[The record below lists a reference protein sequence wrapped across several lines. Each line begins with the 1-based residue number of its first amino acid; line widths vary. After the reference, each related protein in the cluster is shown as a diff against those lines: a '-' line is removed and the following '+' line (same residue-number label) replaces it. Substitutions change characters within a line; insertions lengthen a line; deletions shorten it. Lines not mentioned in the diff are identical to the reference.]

1 MADATTDVRSDFSVT
16 PLVRDTMQER
26 VYRQVSDLILDGE
39 IAPGQVVTIQSLA
52 DAFGV
57 STMPVREAL
66 KRLTAA
72 NALTFV
78 TGRAMGV
85 PRLDRDRLID
95 LRNVRVE
102 MEGTA
107 VRWAAERIDE
117 TTLEEVRRI
126 FTAMDKAIAAGDVK
140 GFLRGNRA
148 YHFTIYRASGSPVL
162 VNVIETLWLQI
173 SPYFNL
179 LRSSGHYVSSNV
191 RHRTLLRG
199 LTDHDPATA
208 ARALT
213 DDIDGAF
220 DVLRGLLA

>member
-1 MADATTDVRSDFSVT
+1 MGEATTDVRPDFSVT

-72 NALTFV
+72 SALTFV
-78 TGRAMGV
+78 TGRSMGI
-85 PRLDRDRLID
+85 PRLDLERLTD

-117 TTLEEVRRI
+117 PTLEEVRRL
-126 FTAMDKAIAAGDVK
+126 FAGMDAAIASGDVK

-148 YHFTIYRASGSPVL
+148 YHFTIYRASNSPVL

-179 LRSSGHYVSSNV
+179 LRSSGAYVSSNV

-199 LTDHDPATA
+199 LSDRDGETA
-208 ARALT
+208 ARALR

-220 DVLRGLLA
+220 DVLRGALA

>member
-1 MADATTDVRSDFSVT
+1 MGEATTDIRSDFSVT

-72 NALTFV
+72 SALTFV
-78 TGRAMGV
+78 TGRSMGI
-85 PRLDRDRLID
+85 PRLDLERLTD

-117 TTLEEVRRI
+117 PTLGEVRRL
-126 FTAMDKAIAAGDVK
+126 FAAMDAAIASGDVK

-148 YHFTIYRASGSPVL
+148 YHFTIYRASNSPVL

-179 LRSSGHYVSSNV
+179 LRSSGAYVSSNV

-199 LTDHDPATA
+199 LSDRDGETA
-208 ARALT
+208 ARALR

-220 DVLRGLLA
+220 EVLRGALG

>member
-1 MADATTDVRSDFSVT
+1 MADATTDVRSDFGVT
-16 PLVRDTMQER
+16 PLNRDTMQER
-26 VYRQVSDLILDGE
+26 VYRRVSDLILDGE

-78 TGRAMGV
+78 TGRSMGI
-85 PRLDRDRLID
+85 PRLDLARLTD

-102 MEGTA
+102 LEGTA
-107 VRWAAERIDE
+107 ARWAAERIDAP
-117 TTLEEVRRI
+117 TLDEVRRI
-126 FTAMDKAIAAGDVK
+126 FAAMDAAIAKEDVK

-148 YHFTIYRASGSPVL
+148 FHFTIYQASGSPVL

-199 LTDHDPATA
+199 LTEHDGATA
-208 ARALT
+208 ARAMT

-220 DVLRGLLA
+220 DVLRGLLR

>member
-1 MADATTDVRSDFSVT
+1 MADATTDVRGDFSIT
-16 PLVRDTMQER
+16 PLVRDTLQER

-57 STMPVREAL
+57 SAMPVREAL

-78 TGRAMGV
+78 TGRSMGI
-85 PRLDRDRLID
+85 PRLDLERLVD

-117 TTLEEVRRI
+117 PTLADVRRI
-126 FTAMDKAIAAGDVK
+126 FADMDRAIAAGDVK

-162 VNVIETLWLQI
+162 VNIIETLWLQI

-179 LRSSGHYVSSNV
+179 LRSSGHYVSSNA
-191 RHRTLLRG
+191 RHRALLAG
-199 LTDHDPATA
+199 LAGRDGEA
-208 ARALT
+208 AAEALR

-220 DVLRGLLA
+220 DVLRGLIT